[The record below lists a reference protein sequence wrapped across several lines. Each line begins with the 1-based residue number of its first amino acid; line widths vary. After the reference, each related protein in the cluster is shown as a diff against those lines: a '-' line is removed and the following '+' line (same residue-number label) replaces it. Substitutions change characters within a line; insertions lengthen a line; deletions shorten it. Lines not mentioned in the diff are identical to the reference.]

1 MLRTAS
7 GLRFRGTA
15 LAKAVMDVHD
25 SARTDPYGGRRLFR
39 VQKRSSRRK
48 GNLQTRRL
56 MVWITLTLSG
66 AWVALAQAEG
76 ATKVAMGNRS
86 LYLSC
91 LGSGSPTVV
100 MEAGYGDTSEVWAGV
115 QPQIAAFTQVCVY
128 DRAGLGRSDFVSERT
143 VREVVADLAA
153 VIEKCPVEG
162 PVVLVGHSIGGLI
175 VGSYAHEA
183 PEKVAGMVLVDSS
196 HPDQLPRLHSRLPS
210 AWLEALDTFFEGAPA
225 FETWDSDRATAQ
237 GRTPYMAAAS
247 LGDMPLVVLTRDVER
262 IDPDGISWIKANIWS
277 DYSTEVDR
285 LYGAAW
291 MDLQRDF
298 LALSSASIQVV
309 VKGSTHYIHR
319 DRPEVVVHAVR
330 RVVAQARTR
339 QSVLAQN
346 AR

>member
-48 GNLQTRRL
+48 RNLQTRRL

-162 PVVLVGHSIGGLI
+162 PVVLV
-175 VGSYAHEA
+175 
-183 PEKVAGMVLVDSS
+183 DSS
-196 HPDQLPRLHSRLPS
+196 HPNQLPRLHSRLPS
-210 AWLEALDTFFEGAPA
+210 AWLEALDTFFADTPA
-225 FETWDSDRATAQ
+225 FETWNSDLATAQ
-237 GRTPYMAAAS
+237 GRTPYMRVGS

-262 IDPDGISWIKANIWS
+262 IDPDGITWIKANIWS